1 MRAERA
7 GSGSRAGVQAEQ
19 AQAQLQAQAQTPSQ
33 AQMQAQLQAQAQ
45 TAAQRQMQTQMQTE
59 AQTQKRA
66 QGVRQANDWRV
77 ILRNEFGERV
87 SFDRIETA
95 LYAHDQASMPTPVQR
110 LFHAMPAAVVQ
121 PRTAQEVQRLVD
133 LAYEYGLPL
142 VPRGA
147 GTSGYGGAIPVRGGI
162 VVDFSHMNRVLSV
175 DVERLQATVE
185 PGMIWLNLEQELRR
199 RHGLALRLYPTS
211 APGSTVGGWVAED
224 GAGIGS
230 LAYGRMGENVVSV
243 KLVTPTG
250 TQVMSGAELRRY
262 VAGAEGITGLIV
274 EVTLMLRPAEEDVVR
289 GVRLADRRVLVRFL
303 QGLSAAVRDG
313 AKAAAAAD
321 LAGAQPGGGLPFWHV
336 SFSTPR
342 FTRANWRAAG
352 RAANADVVPPGYT
365 VLLVSP
371 ASQATEADRILSELS
386 EVSEAAEL
394 LCPEEAEREW
404 SERFY
409 PMRLKRFGPSLI
421 PAEAVVP
428 VASLDKVLDDI
439 GRLVAQAQ
447 GGDVGE
453 VAIEGSF
460 VSPHEVSLLAFL
472 LGDERRLSYT
482 LGYRKSL
489 AVADAARRHGGRVYG
504 VGLYF
509 TAEAEA
515 VLGRERVEGLRRF
528 KAEVDPRDLLN
539 PGKVIAPPHP
549 ALRGLMAAARLGGPV
564 AGLIEP
570 LLPVGG
576 VRHPWPAPQTTG
588 GEHSAGGNLAGGMA
602 LERAAGGMASE
613 HAGEGREH
621 MAALHDGQGHGRRG
635 IPDHLLDRAYA
646 CAQCGYCRDVCTLYS
661 GRGWE
666 SASPRGKWYFLREYA
681 EGKLPLTQEMV
692 DTFLL
697 CTTCKRCDAACQ
709 LGLPIQSSWDEL
721 RGILVQDKK
730 MATFPA
736 FEMMG
741 GSFLRDH
748 NIWTGP
754 KSERD
759 AWLPPDVQPLAEGEI
774 GYWAGCTASYLE
786 RDIAKNAVHILK
798 EAGIPFAYLGKDEA
812 CCGVPFLVSGK
823 WDVWQG
829 AVRHNIEEVRRRGIK
844 KLVVSCPGCWVALN
858 HYYRQWAPKL
868 GLTWDVEIEHIS
880 ETASRAI
887 REGKLVF
894 RRPVTVNGAAT
905 TPATTRSVGEVPTTP
920 PTAKS
925 VGEAPTMPPA
935 ARSLGKAETLSATE
949 PSAETSTTPAATRPV
964 AEEQTLSAAEP
975 LAEAAA
981 QPEGEANAQVETRS
995 PAIRPRILTW
1005 HDPCHIG
1012 RHGGIYEP
1020 PREVLRA
1027 IPGVELREMEHNR
1040 ENGLC
1045 CGSVL
1050 TRVGEVPVSD
1060 RLGGLRVREAEATGA
1075 DALVTTCPCCEFQL
1089 RVAAKSN
1096 GSQMPVVDFTS
1107 VVAEA
1112 LGYETDD
1119 PTAEV
1124 HYMWSVF
1131 ERAIYQMSLPGMV
1144 EMMRELL
1151 PAMMDAMPDVMNSV
1165 MEALKKTPAG
1175 AREAAVAAMRP
1186 LLPRMMPRMMPAM
1199 MPRMLPMVQKYMEEQ
1214 LPTMPASMRAAL
1226 PDILPYVM
1234 DRLMPKAMPKLLP
1247 IIAPDMVEAM
1257 RQHLGLSS
1265 TLASGSSMSASS
1277 GSSSGSTRRR
1287 A

>member
-1 MRAERA
+1 MQAERVGTGTRTRA
-7 GSGSRAGVQAEQ
+7 FEVDPSGRDGD
-19 AQAQLQAQAQTPSQ
+19 
-33 AQMQAQLQAQAQ
+33 
-45 TAAQRQMQTQMQTE
+45 
-59 AQTQKRA
+59 
-66 QGVRQANDWRV
+66 GWRT
-77 ILRNEFGERV
+77 ILRHEFGKRV
-87 SFDRIETA
+87 SFDRIERA
-95 LYAHDQASMPTPVQR
+95 LYGHDQASMPGPVQR
-110 LFHAMPAAVVQ
+110 LFNVMPEAVVQ
-121 PRTAQEVQRLVD
+121 PQTAGEVQLLVN
-133 LAYEYGLPL
+133 LAYEYGLPV

-147 GTSGYGGAIPVRGGI
+147 GTSGYGGALPVKGGI
-162 VVDFSHMNRVLSV
+162 VVDFSHMNRLLAV
-175 DVERLQATVE
+175 DTNRLQATVE
-185 PGMIWLNLEQELRR
+185 PGLIWLNLEQQLRK
-199 RHGLALRLYPTS
+199 HGLALRLYPTS

-230 LAYGRMGENVVSV
+230 FAYGRIGENVVSV
-243 KLVTPTG
+243 KLVTPKG
-250 TQVMSGAELRRY
+250 TKVVDGAQLRQY

-274 EVTLMLRPAEEDVVR
+274 EVTLRLRRAEADLVR
-289 GVRLADRRVLVRFL
+289 GLRLANRAALVNFL
-303 QGLSAAVRDG
+303 QGLSTAV
-313 AKAAAAAD
+313 KEWVKETS
-321 LAGAQPGGGLPFWHV
+321 AGQSKSSVLSAPSISSPASAPSLPFWHV

-342 FTRANWRAAG
+342 FTRDNWRAAG
-352 RAANADVVPPGYT
+352 LAAKDVPHGYT

-371 ASQATEADRILSELS
+371 AGQAEVADRILRELIAKTAGLANAVGS
-386 EVSEAAEL
+386 ADTVGSANTASPALEL
-394 LCPEEAEREW
+394 LSPEEAEREW

-428 VASLDKVLDDI
+428 VANLDQVMDEI
-439 GRLVAQAQ
+439 GRSVAEA
-447 GGDVGE
+447 GDVGE

-509 TAEAEA
+509 TAEAETA
-515 VLGRERVEGLRRF
+515 LGRERVEAMRRF
-528 KAEVDPRDLLN
+528 KTEVDPRDLLN

-549 ALRGLMAAARLGGPV
+549 ALRGLMAAAKVGGPV
-564 AGLIEP
+564 AGLLEP
-570 LLPVGG
+570 LLPAGG
-576 VRHPWPAPQTTG
+576 VQHPWPAPQTTG

-621 MAALHDGQGHGRRG
+621 MAALHDGQVHARRG
-635 IPDHLLDRAYA
+635 IPAHILDRAYA

-681 EGKLPLTQEMV
+681 EGKLQFTQEMV

-697 CTTCKRCDAACQ
+697 CTTCKRCDDACQ
-709 LGLPIQSSWDEL
+709 LALPIQSTWDEL
-721 RGILVQDKK
+721 RGILVQDRD

-741 GSFLRDH
+741 GSFLRDQ

-754 KSERD
+754 QAERD
-759 AWLPPDVQPLAEGEI
+759 AWLPEDVRPLAQGEI

-823 WDVWQG
+823 WDVWQQ
-829 AVRHNIEEVRRRGIK
+829 AVRHNIEEVQRRGIR

-880 ETASRAI
+880 ETASRAV
-887 REGKLVF
+887 REGKLNF
-894 RRPVTVNGAAT
+894 RRPV
-905 TPATTRSVGEVPTTP
+905 
-920 PTAKS
+920 AK
-925 VGEAPTMPPA
+925 V
-935 ARSLGKAETLSATE
+935 
-949 PSAETSTTPAATRPV
+949 V
-964 AEEQTLSAAEP
+964 
-975 LAEAAA
+975 
-981 QPEGEANAQVETRS
+981 
-995 PAIRPRILTW
+995 TW

-1020 PREVLRA
+1020 PREVLAA

-1050 TRVGEVPVSD
+1050 TRVGEVPTSD

-1075 DALVTTCPCCEFQL
+1075 EALVTTCPCCEFQL

-1096 GSQMPVVDFTS
+1096 GSSLPVVDFAS
-1107 VVAEA
+1107 IVAQA
-1112 LGYETDD
+1112 LGYETED
-1119 PTAEV
+1119 PTDEA

-1131 ERAIYQMSLPGMV
+1131 ERAIYQMSLAGMV
-1144 EMMRELL
+1144 EMMRELMPSL
-1151 PAMMDAMPDVMNSV
+1151 MDAMPEVMQGT
-1165 MEALKKTPAG
+1165 MEILKKTPAG
-1175 AREAAVAAMRP
+1175 ARAAAVAAMRP
-1186 LLPRMMPRMMPAM
+1186 LLPKMMPRMMPAM
-1199 MPRMLPMVQKYMEEQ
+1199 MPKMLPLVQEFMEREI
-1214 LPTMPASMRAAL
+1214 PTMPASMRAAL
-1226 PDILPYVM
+1226 PGILPYVM